1 MMQERY
7 GEGKEQA
14 EPEAAEFL
22 RVGTQA
28 NGGVSPPEAEPAR
41 VPAPSPP
48 AHREESPPAAPA
60 SSVPLAPLPPHQDGH
75 PPATRPETE
84 SPPAA
89 GYAHSAT
96 VWISPRVLRWVAPLA
111 VLALFVFLFL
121 PWTGAYPGG
130 YGVYT
135 QNGFQ
140 TTWGGVSVDPVGAK
154 ALDSV
159 QPYANVGANR
169 LMLLYTLLVLLALVI
184 ILAPLALT
192 PARAQVLPPV
202 VRSLWRRRLELLS
215 AVGLVALLVL
225 LIQLRTDFGLEAA
238 VAAGV
243 DKHLAGELAAPGTPE
258 EQKVARIHRGL
269 QLGPYNLSRT
279 LWPRLA
285 VLGHVLLLAGLGL
298 ELWIRR
304 RGARP
309 LPRVDWRA

>member
-48 AHREESPPAAPA
+48 AHREESPPAAAA
-60 SSVPLAPLPPHQDGH
+60 SSVPLAPLAPHQDGH

-225 LIQLRTDFGLEAA
+225 LRATGQNSCRQLTQAY
-238 VAAGV
+238 V
-243 DKHLAGELAAPGTPE
+243 
-258 EQKVARIHRGL
+258 
-269 QLGPYNLSRT
+269 QLGPLGGPSDET
-279 LWPRLA
+279 DRLR
-285 VLGHVLLLAGLGL
+285 GRRP
-298 ELWIRR
+298 RR
-304 RGARP
+304 RLDPVRADSAPGRLEGHRP
-309 LPRVDWRA
+309 